1 MARVKRGVASRQ
13 YRKKILKMAS
23 GYRGRNNNCYRIAKQ
38 KVQKGLQYNYRDRKV
53 RRRQFRSLWI
63 VRLNAVAREMGLKYS
78 TLIDKLKKAGITINR
93 KMLADL
99 AVNEPET
106 FKKIVNSI

>member
-1 MARVKRGVASRQ
+1 
-13 YRKKILKMAS
+13 MAS

-106 FKKIVNSI
+106 FKKIVNSIIR

>member
-1 MARVKRGVASRQ
+1 
-13 YRKKILKMAS
+13 MAS

-106 FKKIVNSI
+106 FKKMVNSI

>member
-1 MARVKRGVASRQ
+1 
-13 YRKKILKMAS
+13 MAS

>member
-1 MARVKRGVASRQ
+1 
-13 YRKKILKMAS
+13 MAS

-93 KMLADL
+93 KMLADI

-106 FKKIVNSI
+106 FKKIVNNI